1 MAVVA
6 TYAVLA
12 CSSLPPRSVEELA
25 ADTAIA
31 AKVEAALV
39 ADPDIYARHIDVAV
53 NRGVVRL
60 GEFVYSDEYFRIAR
74 RDAASIF
81 GVKSVDTDMQLMR
94 GGISGS
100 SR

>member
-1 MAVVA
+1 MRG
-6 TYAVLA
+6 TSML
-12 CSSLPPRSVEELA
+12 R
-25 ADTAIA
+25 
-31 AKVEAALV
+31 
-39 ADPDIYARHIDVAV
+39 V